1 MQEKSIFEELA
12 PFSRM
17 LVLPGLSLGQLQYVN
32 QQDLYSE
39 GLISS
44 GATGIVARNASC
56 RLFQAAL
63 NQPAAAQGFA
73 AGTMHLGLTNSK
85 FQLGQAPA
93 NQVFVA
99 LYAGFSIY
107 QADDDQSGGGAL
119 TLLSKNDLFA
129 VAQQL
134 SWQLNIGRGISR
146 TIGSLGEW
154 PAGTGVY
161 ASEADLTTAIPPASP
176 TAAQVSGAQLG
187 GPNSKFRKLQT
198 PIVFPPLVP
207 VEIDILNGSPFTL
220 SAAGGGLGT
229 QQYHLRI
236 RMTLQGTLMTLPVG

>member
-39 GLISS
+39 GLIT
-44 GATGIVARNASC
+44 ATTGVVARNASC
-56 RLFQAAL
+56 SLFQAAL
-63 NQPAAAQGFA
+63 NQPAAAQGFS
-73 AGTMHLGLTNSK
+73 AGTMHLGITNSK

-99 LYAGFSIY
+99 LYAGFSIFR
-107 QADDDQSGGGAL
+107 ADDTLAAGDQL
-119 TLLSKNDLFA
+119 TLLEKNDLFA

-134 SWQLNIGRGISR
+134 SWQLNIGRGIAR
-146 TIGSLGEW
+146 TIGTLAEW
-154 PAGTGVY
+154 PAGTGVW
-161 ASEADLTTAIPPASP
+161 ASEADLTLGALGPPPVAP
-176 TAAQVSGAQLG
+176 FANDVSGAQLG

-207 VEIDILNGSPFTL
+207 VEITIQNGSPFTINE
-220 SAAGGGLGT
+220 AAT
-229 QQYHLRI
+229 VNLRI

>member
-1 MQEKSIFEELA
+1 MQDKSIFEELA

-39 GLISS
+39 GLIT
-44 GATGIVARNASC
+44 ATTGVVARNASC
-56 RLFQAAL
+56 SLFQAAL
-63 NQPAAAQGFA
+63 NQPAAAQGFS
-73 AGTMHLGLTNSK
+73 AGTMGLGLTNSK

-107 QADDDQSGGGAL
+107 RADGTEAAGDEL
-119 TLLSKNDLFA
+119 TLLAKNDLFA

-134 SWQLNIGRGISR
+134 SWQLNIGRGIAR
-146 TIGSLGEW
+146 TIGTLAEW
-154 PAGTGVY
+154 PAGTGVW

-176 TAAQVSGAQLG
+176 TATQVSGAQLG

-207 VEIDILNGSPFTL
+207 VEITVQNGSPFTIN
-220 SAAGGGLGT
+220 AAAT
-229 QQYHLRI
+229 CNLRI